1 MTREEKT
8 FTSPF
13 FSIIALFDGWS
24 YYEIIYHTIK
34 IKFYDY
40 NYYLRYKNGWTDY
53 VKFWLT
59 FEVKN
64 LKAYVYHF

>member
-1 MTREEKT
+1 MRREEKS
-8 FTSPF
+8 FTSIF

-24 YYEIIYHTIK
+24 CYEIIYHAIK
-34 IKFYDY
+34 PTFYDY

-53 VKFWLT
+53 VTFWLN
-59 FEVKN
+59 FEIKY